1 MAGFTERIKQVAI
14 PLDQMVVIGSGLLD
28 AWGLRDADDIDLV
41 VSQRVFDEL
50 RATGEFSEGQRDGSA
65 YLEKDQL
72 EIWTDW
78 KEGLNFEQIAA
89 LALTID
95 GVMFV
100 NPAVLIARKA
110 VRGTDKDL
118 RDIELIATYLQTHV
132 TDN

>member
-28 AWGLRDADDIDLV
+28 VWGLRDADDIDLV

-50 RATGEFSEGQRDGSA
+50 RATGEFSEHIRYGSLC
-65 YLEKDQL
+65 LEKDQL

-78 KEGLNFEQIAA
+78 GKAASFVELAA